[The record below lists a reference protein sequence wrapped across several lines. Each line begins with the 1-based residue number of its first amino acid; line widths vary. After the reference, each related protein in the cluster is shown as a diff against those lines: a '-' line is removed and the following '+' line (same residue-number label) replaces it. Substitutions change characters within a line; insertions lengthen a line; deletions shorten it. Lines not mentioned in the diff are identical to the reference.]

1 LIRPRSIGWRFRV
14 KPFDSVD
21 GEPTET
27 ALTKTT
33 ITACPSA
40 VKEEESFNIRGK
52 LVVKETNSP
61 IEAGNIKFSYDS
73 VSMGS
78 DLTDAN
84 GVFTRQVK
92 IPKAGSW
99 NVSARFDSVPGKFG
113 PSSDNKTVTV
123 SKEAAPP
130 EEPPAAPPEEPPAA
144 PPGEEPPPP
153 EAPPCPFRL
162 QILCRIWRMIY
173 G

>member
-1 LIRPRSIGWRFRV
+1 MIRPRSIGWRFRV
-14 KPFDSVD
+14 KPFDSV
-21 GEPTET
+21 EPEVS

-33 ITACPSA
+33 ITTCPSSVDKDEA
-40 VKEEESFNIRGK
+40 FDIRGK
-52 LVVKETNSP
+52 LVVKEDSSP
-61 IEAGNIKFSYDS
+61 IEAGDIKFSYDS
-73 VSMGS
+73 KSLGT

-84 GVFTRQVK
+84 GVFMRRVK
-92 IPKAGSW
+92 IGEVGTW

-130 EEPPAAPPEEPPAA
+130 AAPPEEEPPVA
-144 PPGEEPPPP
+144 PPREEPPPP

-162 QILCRIWRMIY
+162 PILCRIWRMIY

>member
-1 LIRPRSIGWRFRV
+1 MFVRPRSVGWRFRV

-33 ITACPSA
+33 ITECPSA
-40 VKEEESFNIRGK
+40 VKEEESFYIRGK

-73 VSMGS
+73 VSLGS
-78 DLTDAN
+78 DLTDSY
-84 GVFTRQVK
+84 GRFEKLVK
-92 IPKAGSW
+92 ISKAGTW

-113 PSSDNKTVTV
+113 PSSDYKSVTV
-123 SKEAAPP
+123 SKEAVPPVEPP
-130 EEPPAAPPEEPPAA
+130 EEEPTPPEE
-144 PPGEEPPPP
+144 EPTPP

-162 QILCRIWRMIY
+162 KFLCRLWDRFLTR
-173 G
+173 